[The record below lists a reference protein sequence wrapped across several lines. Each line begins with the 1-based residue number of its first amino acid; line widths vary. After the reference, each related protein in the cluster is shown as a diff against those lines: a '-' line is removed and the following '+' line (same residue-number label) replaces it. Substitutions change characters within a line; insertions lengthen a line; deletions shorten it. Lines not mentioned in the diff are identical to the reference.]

1 MPKRLSKAEIG
12 CYRDQ
17 GYCSPITI
25 LAPDDAAAFLNR
37 LDLAAAGHAEAAS
50 VLKMKSHLVF
60 ACLDELVHLPAIL
73 DAVEDLLGPDILAWS
88 SSIFA
93 KGPADPGYVS
103 WHQDLTYW
111 GLEPPDVVT
120 VWLALSESS
129 SENGCMRVV
138 PGSHIGEIVPHRD
151 THGEHNLLSRGQ
163 EIAAGVD
170 EFRAKD
176 VELLSGQMSLHHAK
190 LFHGSA
196 PNQSARRRVGFSI
209 RYIPATVRQTRGDRD
224 SAVLVRGSDPDNHFE
239 LEPHPLAEF
248 DTAALDLHAEICG
261 RNAEFLFDG
270 TG

>member
-93 KGPADPGYVS
+93 KGPVYMGQCLKMF
-103 WHQDLTYW
+103 H
-111 GLEPPDVVT
+111 GFFF
-120 VWLALSESS
+120 
-129 SENGCMRVV
+129 
-138 PGSHIGEIVPHRD
+138 GEIKAFVRKWTRFSAMNERFFHF
-151 THGEHNLLSRGQ
+151 G
-163 EIAAGVD
+163 
-170 EFRAKD
+170 
-176 VELLSGQMSLHHAK
+176 
-190 LFHGSA
+190 LF
-196 PNQSARRRVGFSI
+196 FCWK
-209 RYIPATVRQTRGDRD
+209 RYT
-224 SAVLVRGSDPDNHFE
+224 
-239 LEPHPLAEF
+239 
-248 DTAALDLHAEICG
+248 
-261 RNAEFLFDG
+261 
-270 TG
+270 